1 MSCATGEE
9 VRPEKAEEKTSA
21 FLFIQ
26 TFNQERCRVRP
37 VDEIKAGEAM
47 ERVAVLGL
55 GLIGGSFALA
65 LRREGLAK
73 GVAGFDADPRVT
85 RRAQER
91 GAITQACSTPE
102 EAVREADL
110 VVLATPVLAMRE
122 LLERSAPVLKRG
134 ALVTDTAST
143 KAQVIAWAEAL
154 LPGHVAFVGGHPMAG
169 KEYSG
174 IEGAEAGLFEGST
187 YCLARAP
194 QTSPAAVATLAGI
207 IERMGAHPYMLDAEQ
222 HDRLVA
228 GISHLP
234 FVLSSA
240 MVQALGAARDWPEMA
255 RLAASGYRDMSRLA
269 AGSPTMYRDICLTNK
284 EAILGWLDA
293 LAAQLHTIR
302 SHIAVN
308 DEALKDYFAQ
318 AKHVRDTAVPRQE

>member
-1 MSCATGEE
+1 M
-9 VRPEKAEEKTSA
+9 
-21 FLFIQ
+21 
-26 TFNQERCRVRP
+26 RP

-47 ERVAVLGL
+47 ESAAVLGL

-73 GVAGFDADPRVT
+73 CVAGFDADPQVT
-85 RRAQER
+85 RRAHER

-110 VVLATPVLAMRE
+110 VLLATPVRAMRD
-122 LLERSAPVLKRG
+122 LFERIAPVLKRG

-143 KAQVIAWAEAL
+143 KAQVVAWAEAL
-154 LPGHVAFVGGHPMAG
+154 LPEHVAFVGGHPMAG

-174 IEGAEAGLFEGST
+174 IESAEAGLFEGST
-187 YCLARAP
+187 YCLARSR
-194 QTSPAAVATLAGI
+194 QTSPAAAARFAGI
-207 IERMGAHPYMLDAEQ
+207 IERIGAHPYMLDAEQ

-240 MVQALGAARDWPEMA
+240 MVQALGEAQDWPEMA

-318 AKHVRDTAVPRQE
+318 AKHMRDTAVPRQE